1 MSEIANN
8 ILVPVDFQE
17 MSLIALKQSYNL
29 AKLLNHSIV
38 MLYVSEEPGI
48 IKGLFSV
55 DDFEKRR
62 GVIQKK
68 LEELAGEVKNE
79 AGIPAKVMV
88 LEGRIHEE
96 IVKTAEI
103 LQSKFIIMGTNST
116 LADKKMLGANTSRV
130 IRSAGCPV
138 ITINSEHHY
147 DGCRSILLP
156 LDLTQETRQKVTWG
170 IEMAKLF
177 GARVKV
183 MSALWSKNNE
193 LIYTQLVRQL
203 KQVSDFIEAAGVE
216 CKAELVESTAVEKSL
231 VPNVLRYANEQDD
244 VDLIIIM
251 TQQELAIVD
260 FFVSS
265 NAQELIRNANVPV
278 MSIIP
283 KELGFT
289 TIM

>member
-8 ILVPVDFQE
+8 ILVPIDFQE
-17 MSLIALKQSYNL
+17 MSMIALRQSYNL

-48 IKGLFSV
+48 IKGLFAD
-55 DDFEKRR
+55 DDFEKRK
-62 GVIQKK
+62 GKILAK
-68 LEELAGEVKNE
+68 LDELAGQVKNE
-79 AGIPAKVMV
+79 AGVQAKAMV
-88 LEGRIHEE
+88 LEGKIHEE
-96 IVKTAEI
+96 IVKTAEV

-116 LADKKMLGANTSRV
+116 LADRKMLGANTSRV
-130 IRSAGCPV
+130 IRSAHCPV

-177 GARVKV
+177 GARIKV

-203 KQVSDFIEAAGVE
+203 KQVSDFIQQAGVE
-216 CKAELVESTAVEKSL
+216 CTAELVESNTVEKSL
-231 VPNVLRYANEQDD
+231 VPNVLRYAKEQGDI
-244 VDLIIIM
+244 DLIIIM
-251 TQQELAIVD
+251 TQQELAIVE

-265 NAQELIRNANVPV
+265 NAQEVIRNSEVPV